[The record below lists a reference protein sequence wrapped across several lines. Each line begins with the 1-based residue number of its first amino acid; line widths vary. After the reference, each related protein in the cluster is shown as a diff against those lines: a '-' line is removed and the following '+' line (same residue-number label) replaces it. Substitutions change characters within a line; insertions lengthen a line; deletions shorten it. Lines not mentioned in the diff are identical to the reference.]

1 MGCGIWLSGICRSF
15 LPWLLGE
22 EGEGASAIIAVVV
35 MKESLKYSFKGWLL
49 LGFHRQNSLGDL
61 WKLVWD
67 HCRIS
72 FVFPVCSILFC
83 RDGVQEPAA
92 ETGSVLCH
100 QELWET
106 ME

>member
-1 MGCGIWLSGICRSF
+1 MWDLTVWNLLELSALVVGGGGGRSF
-15 LPWLLGE
+15 CNYCCRGDE
-22 EGEGASAIIAVVV
+22 R
-35 MKESLKYSFKGWLL
+35 ESLKYDFKGWLL
-49 LGFHRQNSLGDL
+49 LGFRRQNSLGEL

-92 ETGSVLCH
+92 ETGSFLCH
-100 QELWET
+100 QECWET